1 MVTSGERNGLSVIEC
16 KERQNDDDDD
26 DDDDGLNLHP

>member
-26 DDDDGLNLHP
+26 DGLNLHP